1 MPLSRI
7 HKILSMLKVNFRH
20 LWYDVPFQ
28 RALRIFSKTIDRMD
42 ILKSVALKQKVREFL
57 SFFRNKKPRKR
68 NFIIILNSI
77 YNVYDSN
84 KMDEYLY
91 NLKKY
96 AARKI
101 HRIRRKTENV
111 LQKVIFRGINKQ
123 PKLIKK
129 KINAKFRLALI
140 EYLEEHKS

>member
-1 MPLSRI
+1 
-7 HKILSMLKVNFRH
+7 
-20 LWYDVPFQ
+20 
-28 RALRIFSKTIDRMD
+28 MD

-57 SFFRNKKPRKR
+57 SFFRNNKPRKR

-123 PKLIKK
+123 PKSVKK